1 MRNLAQLRRDRR
13 ATRQPPHSGR
23 PVRSLLEKLDSLAP
37 RWTHAMHGGSIE
49 DAHVPPYGR
58 ALREQDFA
66 YNGSLFDR
74 RLQSQ

>member
-1 MRNLAQLRRDRR
+1 
-13 ATRQPPHSGR
+13 
-23 PVRSLLEKLDSLAP
+23 
-37 RWTHAMHGGSIE
+37 MHGGSIE
-49 DAHVPPYGR
+49 DAHLPPYGR

>member
-1 MRNLAQLRRDRR
+1 
-13 ATRQPPHSGR
+13 
-23 PVRSLLEKLDSLAP
+23 
-37 RWTHAMHGGSIE
+37 MHGGSIE
-49 DAHVPPYGR
+49 DAHLPPYVR